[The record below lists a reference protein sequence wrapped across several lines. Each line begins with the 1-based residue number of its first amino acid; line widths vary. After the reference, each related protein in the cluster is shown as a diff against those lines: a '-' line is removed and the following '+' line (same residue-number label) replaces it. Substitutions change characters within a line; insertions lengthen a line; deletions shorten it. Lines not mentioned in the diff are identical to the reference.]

1 MGQVLTVEGP
11 RRLGRRPVD
20 HERELGAGEVRLRS
34 VVSGI
39 SHGTELNLYRG
50 TSPFDNRTF
59 DPELRAFVAADSS
72 HTSYPL
78 ELGYEMVS
86 EVVELGPDVDG
97 VAAGDLVHTGTP
109 HQDWSIASLAELA
122 DFGYPLTVLP
132 GGGDPRTGL
141 FVSLGSVALQAI
153 HDARIKVGDAVVVS
167 GLGVIGLLV
176 VQLARRSGADPVI
189 ALDPLQSRREIAESL
204 GATLTLDPTSD
215 PAAGAMVKRAN
226 GGHGA
231 DVALET
237 SGVAAGLHT
246 AIASVTVGGRVVSV
260 GFYQGDAAGLRL
272 GEEWHHNR
280 PTMVSSMGVWGCPHR
295 DYPAWGRQRLTDTVV
310 GLLYGGVIETGS
322 LLSNVVRFDEA
333 EEAYARIDED
343 AGGLL
348 KVGLAYPSAE
358 DLLTDARLPE
368 AESAANDRTP
378 HAMHGAATSE
388 EG

>member
-1 MGQVLTVEGP
+1 MNLAADPWITSASS
-11 RRLGRRPVD
+11 RPV
-20 HERELGAGEVRLRS
+20 RSRLRS

-50 TSPFDNRTF
+50 TSPFDNRSF
-59 DPELRAFVAADSS
+59 DPDLRAFVAADAS
-72 HTSYPL
+72 HASYPL

-86 EVVELGPDVDG
+86 EVVEVGPGVEG

-109 HQDWSIASLAELA
+109 HQDWSIASLAELD
-122 DFGYPLTVLP
+122 DFGYPLSVLP
-132 GGGDPRTGL
+132 AGGDPRTGL

-189 ALDPLQSRREIAESL
+189 ALDPLEGRRQTAEAL

-215 PAAGAMVKRAN
+215 PAAGAMIKRAN

-231 DVALET
+231 DVAIET

-246 AIASVTVGGRVVSV
+246 AIASVAVGGRVVSV
-260 GFYQGDAAGLRL
+260 GFYQGDAIGLRL

-310 GLLYGGVIETGS
+310 RLLYGDDALDTAS
-322 LLSNVVRFDEA
+322 LLSSVVGFDDAEA
-333 EEAYARIDED
+333 AYRAIDED
-343 AGGLL
+343 GGELL
-348 KVGLAYPSAE
+348 KVGLAYPGAE
-358 DLLTDARLPE
+358 NLLTDARLHAADSETNGPAPHR
-368 AESAANDRTP
+368 AESVTN
-378 HAMHGAATSE
+378 
-388 EG
+388 